1 MMSVAL
7 CFGADGGE
15 VDFPTSLTLRTGTS
29 YEGVKLM
36 SRTSAEVVLK
46 HSMGVVNVKI
56 SDLSQELQELLNYSE
71 AEARALEA
79 KRAEEAALRLK
90 NAENEKL
97 EREAAKKLAEK
108 KAYRFMVRGYVH
120 RVMAEGIVV
129 QAGEATDSV
138 YNRIRVSEEE
148 AAKRQYKAYRVPRP
162 TREFGFVY
170 IEGHP
175 RLETLTDRDVI
186 DVDVYRDGIFKF
198 EDRTVKKFVYLK
210 EF

>member
-7 CFGADGGE
+7 CVGANGGE
-15 VDFPTSLTLRTGTS
+15 VNFPTSLTLRNGTS

-36 SRTSAEVVLK
+36 SRTPAEVVLK

-108 KAYRFMVRGYVH
+108 KAYRFMIRGYVH
-120 RVMAEGIVV
+120 RVMEEGIVV

-138 YNRIRVSEEE
+138 YNGIRVSEEE

-175 RLETLTDRDVI
+175 RFETFTDRGVI

-198 EDRTVKKFVYLK
+198 EGRTMKKFVYSK
-210 EF
+210 DF